1 MIVVR
6 TKYLPHSP
14 TPLLFSFGQ
23 KSCKDRSLLKEIH
36 YNQLQDWLFNLGIA
50 RAASLGG
57 VLELIWKKMQRAFEI
72 VVDFVINR
80 RHPLM
85 NVPISKR
92 QEQVDQKGTS
102 RPINAHFYASLRPRN

>member
-1 MIVVR
+1 M
-6 TKYLPHSP
+6 
-14 TPLLFSFGQ
+14 
-23 KSCKDRSLLKEIH
+23 KEIH

-102 RPINAHFYASLRPRN
+102 RPINAHFYASLWPRN